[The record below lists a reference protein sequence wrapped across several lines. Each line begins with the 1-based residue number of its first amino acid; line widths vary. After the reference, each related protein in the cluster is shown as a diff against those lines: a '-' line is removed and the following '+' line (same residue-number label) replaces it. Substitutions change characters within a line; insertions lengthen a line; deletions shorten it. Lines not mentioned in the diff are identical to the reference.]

1 MAFLSPSQITQ
12 SWIHGRSFAT
22 QQSPVT
28 IYSAVTENSF
38 GSLASFNMP
47 DWWKKVKPNSPEEI
61 RKLFDKWNQALATGN
76 PKKVAACYSSE
87 AIVIPTIRD
96 EPRNT
101 TQSIVDYF
109 DIFLRRKP
117 QAEIVGGRIKIGD
130 GWAKDVGIYE
140 FKFLD
145 DGTSMMARYSFF
157 YVKENGAWKILNH
170 HSSFMPES
178 VVVEQRISE
187 TQVRNLFNLWND
199 ALMIGDAEAVLNRYT
214 EDAVVLP
221 TASNAPLTNPNS
233 IRNYYRAF
241 LRLRPQCQIL
251 RSNVQ
256 IGTNWAKD
264 SGIYEFVFQ
273 ATGERVRGR
282 FSFIYVYISGRWK
295 IAHHHSSIMP
305 EDVVLANRI
314 NPQQVRALFDQW
326 NKALATLDSSKVMD
340 LYSSKT
346 SFIPTISGPPRVT
359 PDEIRDYYD
368 TFLEFFP
375 RAEILGG
382 RITVGANWAQDT
394 GIYEFTMGADG
405 SKAVSKIQEVNYS
418 DHCAC
423 IQHCNTLTPS
433 YNVHLEPSTKVRVLG
448 QELEQGPAQEVER
461 GQATEQEHSQEQGPV
476 KGLTQER
483 GQDLREI
490 GWKPL
495 DSKQDGHS
503 YHHCRS
509 NIRHIY
515 GDLLPC
521 VSPWI

>member
-1 MAFLSPSQITQ
+1 MKSSLSYSLCCASCVLWTVQFTVAFLAPSQITQ
-12 SWIHGRSFAT
+12 SWMHGRSFAT
-22 QQSPVT
+22 QNSPVTT

-87 AIVIPTIRD
+87 AILIPTIRD

-157 YVKENGAWKILNH
+157 YVKENGTWKILNH

-187 TQVRNLFNLWND
+187 AQVRNLFNLWND
-199 ALMIGDAEAVLNRYT
+199 ALMTGDAEAVLNRYT

-221 TASNAPLTNPNS
+221 TASDAPLTNPNS

-273 ATGERVRGR
+273 ATGERLRGR
-282 FSFIYVYISGRWK
+282 FSFIYVYTHGRWK

-305 EDVVLANRI
+305 EDGVVANRI

-326 NKALATLDSSKVMD
+326 NRALATLDSSRVMD
-340 LYSSKT
+340 LYSSKA
-346 SFIPTISGPPRVT
+346 SFIPTISGPPRIT
-359 PDEIRDYYD
+359 PGEIRDYYD
-368 TFLEFFP
+368 TFLEFLP

-405 SKAVSKIQEVNYS
+405 SKAVARYSFIYACENGVWKIVHHHSSVLPEEFAKQMAEKNQR
-418 DHCAC
+418 DKLKHEEMEEARRKE
-423 IQHCNTLTPS
+423 QKKKRTPFFF
-433 YNVHLEPSTKVRVLG
+433 
-448 QELEQGPAQEVER
+448 
-461 GQATEQEHSQEQGPV
+461 ATVGTAVATGAALASLMDP
-476 KGLTQER
+476 K
-483 GQDLREI
+483 
-490 GWKPL
+490 
-495 DSKQDGHS
+495 
-503 YHHCRS
+503 
-509 NIRHIY
+509 
-515 GDLLPC
+515 
-521 VSPWI
+521 